1 MDLAAKMS
9 TAVSSLRNV
18 GDLDM
23 HGPLDPPKPPGTP
36 PTPRSGKQRLRATSS
51 RSAIVPLSRDA
62 DVDISPQAAS
72 PEVISSL
79 ISSLSAI
86 SAPVEDHFNN
96 LPTVEDSPRR
106 IQQVVDREWL
116 SAEPPPIQSGQRSK
130 KHASRDSLTN
140 ARGFGMEYGA
150 HEKAQD
156 AIDGTYLRVEDAAM
170 PPVVRLAKPS
180 ASKHTLHP
188 SDSNQSLGPQTRRS
202 QQSLSPEEAANIGI
216 PNAEQLHRGSYA
228 PSVASS
234 TKSGRSWRSKKGDSS
249 QEPGTKSDMRINI
262 FSQAARRVRP
272 AISNRSLTDG
282 IIQTGKRG
290 DTTPGSENG
299 GVLTKTSS
307 PSIGPGSPDDSV
319 ASASVINGNMVPSR
333 HSSLRHSVNGSPAI
347 KQKRGSRHRLSTGS
361 RDLKELK
368 IDPGLIEEDHQTV
381 RRIRELQEAKE
392 RRELEL
398 RKDAR
403 RAEKS
408 RFRDALGEPTPP
420 PRTTSDQS
428 SQKSFGES
436 SSMAE
441 NRGPRVETQS
451 IPERPEPNTSK
462 TVRPAG
468 PLLSMN
474 VNSKVPSR
482 SGSLRRI
489 GNLKDDV
496 LDKRKSRAISPLRHQ
511 RTLSGDSSMTF
522 GRPDSGESVEDSV
535 RVYLR
540 SPRLSQKIQHP
551 RTGRIIAF
559 SEVGDP
565 NGFVVICCVGMGLTR
580 YLTAFYDELA
590 CTLKLRLI
598 TPDRPGIGESE
609 ACLDGTGTPLN
620 WADDVTLICDYLGVS
635 KFSLLAHSAGAIYAL
650 ATALRL
656 PQQIRGRV
664 HLMAPWIPPSQMT
677 SIGNSKKEA
686 LPAAN
691 VPYSQKLL
699 RMLPASFLKAANSGF
714 LSARSAS
721 LNNNPPKPRFAKR
734 RSLTNQAVE
743 SPFRNGMVRQDSE
756 MHAGSNFNGSSPEP
770 TTSDILAH
778 GIGVAPIR
786 VKGSARNS
794 IVVTAAVKEPTYDDR
809 LTQAI
814 WDLATTNANPA
825 VDLIICLERRQ
836 TIGFKY
842 VDITRSVVIHHG
854 SKDTRVPV
862 DNVRWLA
869 KMMRR
874 CELRVLEGEGH
885 GLMASAS
892 VMGAI
897 LGEVAKEWDDWQV
910 VTQGKGRRSEV
921 RRDRAQST
929 R

>member
-1 MDLAAKMS
+1 MS
-9 TAVSSLRNV
+9 TAGPSLRDV
-18 GDLDM
+18 GDFDIY
-23 HGPLDPPKPPGTP
+23 GPLDPPKPPGTP
-36 PTPRSGKQRLRATSS
+36 RSGKQRLRAASS

-62 DVDISPQAAS
+62 DVDIGPQAAS

-96 LPTVEDSPRR
+96 LPTVEDSPSR
-106 IQQVVDREWL
+106 IQQVVDKEWL
-116 SAEPPPIQSGQRSK
+116 SAEPPHIKSGQRFK
-130 KHASRDSLTN
+130 KHASRDSLHK

-150 HEKAQD
+150 HEKSQD
-156 AIDGTYLRVEDAAM
+156 AVEGTYLHIDAALL
-170 PPVVRLAKPS
+170 PVVRLAKPS
-180 ASKHTLHP
+180 VSKNSLHP
-188 SDSNQSLGPQTRRS
+188 SDSISSLGTPVRRS
-202 QQSLSPEEAANIGI
+202 QQSISPEEAATIGI
-216 PNAEQLHRGSYA
+216 PSTEPVQRGSYA

-234 TKSGRSWRSKKGDSS
+234 TKSRRSWRSKKRDSP
-249 QEPGTKSDMRINI
+249 QEQGTKGDKGINI

-272 AISNRSLTDG
+272 TISNGSLTDG
-282 IIQTGKRG
+282 VIQTGKRG
-290 DTTPGSENG
+290 DVTPGSENG
-299 GVLTKTSS
+299 GVLTKNSS
-307 PSIGPGSPDDSV
+307 PSIGPGSPHDSV
-319 ASASVINGNMVPSR
+319 ASASVINGNIVPSR
-333 HSSLRHSVNGSPAI
+333 HSSLRHSVHGSPAV

-361 RDLKELK
+361 RDLKELN

-398 RKDAR
+398 RKDVR

-420 PRTTSDQS
+420 RRTTSNQS
-428 SQKSFGES
+428 SQMSYGES

-441 NRGPRVETQS
+441 NRSPRVETES
-451 IPERPEPNTSK
+451 IPERPEPNTSRI
-462 TVRPAG
+462 VRPAG
-468 PLLSMN
+468 PLSS
-474 VNSKVPSR
+474 VNINSQVPSR
-482 SGSLRRI
+482 SGSLRRL
-489 GNLKDDV
+489 GNLKGDV
-496 LDKRKSRAISPLRHQ
+496 LDKRKPRAVSPLKHN
-511 RTLSGDSSMTF
+511 RTMSGDSSMTF
-522 GRPDSGESVEDSV
+522 GRPDSGESIEDSV
-535 RVYLR
+535 QVYLR
-540 SPRLSQKIQHP
+540 SPRLSQKIRHP

-565 NGFVVICCVGMGLTR
+565 NGFVVVCCVGMGLTR

-620 WADDVTLICDYLGVS
+620 WADDVTIICEYLGVS

-656 PQQIRGRV
+656 PPQIRGRV

-677 SIGNSKKEA
+677 SIGNSQKEA
-686 LPAAN
+686 SPAAN

-699 RMLPASFLKAANSGF
+699 RMLPASFLKAANSSF

-721 LNNNPPKPRFAKR
+721 LNNNAPKPKSTKR

-743 SPFRNGMVRQDSE
+743 SPFRNGMVRQDSDI
-756 MHAGSNFNGSSPEP
+756 HAGFNFHGSSPEP
-770 TTSDILAH
+770 DVLAH
-778 GIGVAPIR
+778 GVVVAPFR
-786 VKGSARNS
+786 AKASARNS

-836 TIGFKY
+836 MIGFKY
-842 VDITRSVVIHHG
+842 ADITRSVVIHHG

-874 CELRVLEGEGH
+874 CELRILEGEGH

-897 LGEVAKEWDDWQV
+897 LGEIAKEWDDWLV
-910 VTQGKGRRSEV
+910 VTQEKGRKSEG
-921 RRDRAQST
+921 RRDRALST